1 MSEKYLFTQ
10 TICPINIFT
19 IYSNNMSDKY
29 LFQTICP
36 NNMSDKYLFTQT
48 ICPINIYLLKQYVR

>member
-1 MSEKYLFTQ
+1 MSDKYLFTQ
-10 TICPINIFT
+10 TICPINIYLLKQYVRLKIF
-19 IYSNNMSDKY
+19 IYS
-29 LFQTICP
+29 

>member
-1 MSEKYLFTQ
+1 MSDKYLFTQ
-10 TICPINIFT
+10 TICPINLF
-19 IYSNNMSDKY
+19 IYS
-29 LFQTICP
+29 

>member
-1 MSEKYLFTQ
+1 MSDKYLFTQ
-10 TICPINIFT
+10 TICPINI
-19 IYSNNMSDKY
+19 YS
-29 LFQTICP
+29 

>member
-1 MSEKYLFTQ
+1 
-10 TICPINIFT
+10 
-19 IYSNNMSDKY
+19 MSDKY
-29 LFQTICP
+29 LFTQQHVRYIFIYS

>member
-1 MSEKYLFTQ
+1 MSDKYLFTQ
-10 TICPINIFT
+10 TICPINI
-19 IYSNNMSDKY
+19 YLLKCSNS
-29 LFQTICP
+29 

>member
-1 MSEKYLFTQ
+1 MSDKYLFTQ
-10 TICPINIFT
+10 TICPINI
-19 IYSNNMSDKY
+19 YLLMSS
-29 LFQTICP
+29 